1 MLAAPVAFALLLALH
16 SRLLPA
22 KDQKKQNPN
31 LLVQPLLGAG
41 EMEQPHLDAGCG
53 APAPSG
59 LSPATERARCKNCR
73 AWFVLADFPAL
84 KHAQTPDRP
93 RQCELEYKCRFHSGT
108 YSSGGTT
115 CADGCLVGWSCCKAI
130 QEQAPGCQLRAEHS
144 EDKTTTARLRAFQQ
158 ELARHS
164 AADLGCRKLQPAET
178 NEGAG
183 GEVGTAECV
192 GTSAEAD
199 GDEIVHHV
207 SYSDTLAGISLR
219 YGVSAQRIKE
229 VNCIMGAG
237 SISMVGLCA
246 LRCFRLSPRP
256 FPPAPSL
263 SPPRSLARS
272 LSSNR
277 ARESAC
283 YVFLKLLFRIFDMDN
298 LTLPVLDPHHSRARA
313 RQVPPAQTAAP
324 THACAP
330 HRPRPE
336 SPSPGRRGSGA
347 RPTAACVAESD
358 EAVRPRR

>member
-1 MLAAPVAFALLLALH
+1 MIAREGEKKTWDPLACLSGAGEMEETHLAME
-16 SRLLPA
+16 
-22 KDQKKQNPN
+22 
-31 LLVQPLLGAG
+31 QPLLGAG
-41 EMEQPHLDAGCG
+41 EMEQPDAGCG
-53 APAPSG
+53 SPATCG

-73 AWFVLADFPAL
+73 AWFVLADGPAL
-84 KHAQTPDRP
+84 EHAQTPDGP
-93 RQCELEYKCRFHSGT
+93 RTQLEYKCRFHSGT

-164 AADLGCRKLQPAET
+164 AVDLGCRKLQPAET

-183 GEVGTAECV
+183 GEVRTAECI

-199 GDEIVHHV
+199 SDEIVHHV
-207 SYSDTLAGISLR
+207 SYTDTLAGISLR

-246 LRCFRLSPRP
+246 LRCYPLCSP
-256 FPPAPSL
+256 PPPPLCPPSL
-263 SPPRSLARS
+263 PPSLARS

-277 ARESAC
+277 AHESAC
-283 YVFLKLLFRIFDMDN
+283 SVFSN
-298 LTLPVLDPHHSRARA
+298 PTLPNL
-313 RQVPPAQTAAP
+313 
-324 THACAP
+324 
-330 HRPRPE
+330 
-336 SPSPGRRGSGA
+336 
-347 RPTAACVAESD
+347 
-358 EAVRPRR
+358 